1 MIHVWREL
9 KFILRESSM
18 DSSLLRDL
26 SSSTDSTREEERVDA
41 SQQKPIRAEFQTL
54 FLEAIISIY

>member
-1 MIHVWREL
+1 
-9 KFILRESSM
+9 M